1 MKELLNY
8 IQSSFTKWIDF
19 KSRINRF
26 EFFVGLA
33 ASGLFFFFN
42 IILSLNLASYFRVNT
57 WFQLINLYILIAI
70 LFTFIQI
77 HSLVARRLND
87 IKVNPYLSFI
97 PFVLGS
103 VYLALKVF
111 VDIDPYGKFIF
122 IGILLLILVSITLL
136 LSESDKIDEKKKQII
151 IELLNNRKLKSAG
164 SSDEFLLDT
173 PENLIFNLTHDVTI
187 YQSRG
192 MFIANIIDKIEN
204 ESKWKSPKNEK
215 EHYEIMNSI
224 GDITSAGHAMY
235 EFIAYRVKSE
245 FPNTLTREQIFDC
258 IDYVLMKIK

>member
-1 MKELLNY
+1 MKELINY
-8 IQSSFTKWIDF
+8 IRSSFKKWIDF
-19 KSRINRF
+19 KSRIGRF
-26 EFFVGLA
+26 EFFVGLT
-33 ASGLFFFFN
+33 ASVLFFTLNALVF
-42 IILSLNLASYFRVNT
+42 INLASYLRVDT
-57 WFQLINLYILIAI
+57 WMHIVNLYIFIAI
-70 LFTFIQI
+70 LFAFIQI

-87 IKVNPYLSFI
+87 ISINPYIAFI

-103 VYLALKVF
+103 SYILLKVF
-111 VDIDPYGKFIF
+111 IDTDLYGKFIF
-122 IGILLLILVSITLL
+122 IGILLLILVSITLM

-164 SSDEFLLDT
+164 SSDESLLDT
-173 PENLIFNLTHDVTI
+173 PENLIFNLTHDVTT

-215 EHYEIMNSI
+215 EYYEIMNSI

-235 EFIAYRVKSE
+235 EFIAYRVKLE